1 MSIILTCMGL
11 AKTYG
16 EEQVVRGVDLDVRA
30 GHIHSVIGPNGA
42 GKSTFFN
49 LISGQVTKT
58 AGTVFFKG
66 EEITDYTPHM
76 LPHIGM
82 SRCFQRTN
90 VFPELTI
97 YENVWGAMFACA
109 NDGPMDFLRRPIFS
123 GELKDKA
130 EEVVES
136 VGLSHKL
143 HDKGK
148 TLSHGQS
155 RMLEV
160 AVTLAAQPELV
171 LLDEPTQGL
180 APEATHEMTEL
191 IKRLAGQYTI
201 LLIEHKMHIVMEIS
215 DVISVLNLGQKIA
228 EGKPADIQ
236 NNQMVQDAYLGRL
249 RDDND

>member
-1 MSIILTCMGL
+1 MSIILTCIGL

-16 EEQVVRGVDLDVRA
+16 EEMVVRGVDLDVRK

-49 LISGQVTKT
+49 LISGQVSKT

-66 EEITDYTPHM
+66 EEITDHTPNM
-76 LPHIGM
+76 LPHIGI

-90 VFPELTI
+90 VFPKLTI
-97 YENVWGAMFACA
+97 YENVWGGVFACA
-109 NDGPMDFLRRPIFS
+109 NEGPLDFLRRPLDR
-123 GELKDKA
+123 GEIKDKT
-130 EEVVES
+130 EEIVAS

-143 HDKGK
+143 HDKAE

-160 AVTLAAQPELV
+160 AVTLAAEPELV

-180 APEATHEMTEL
+180 APEATQEMTEL
-191 IKRLAGQYTI
+191 VKTLAGTYTI

-236 NNQMVQDAYLGRL
+236 NNQLVQDAYLGRL
-249 RDDND
+249 RDNND

>member
-1 MSIILTCMGL
+1 VSILLSCIGL
-11 AKTYG
+11 SKTYG
-16 EEQVVRGVDLDVRA
+16 EDRVVRGVDLDVRQ

-49 LISGQVTKT
+49 LISCQVPKT
-58 AGTVFFKG
+58 SGNVFFGG
-66 EEITDYTPHM
+66 EDITNFAPHD

-90 VFPELTI
+90 VFPKLTI
-97 YENVWGAMFACA
+97 YENVWAAVFART
-109 NDGPMDFLRRPIFS
+109 NGGPRDFLKSPAGFRKVK
-123 GELKDKA
+123 EHT
-130 EEVVES
+130 EEIVKQ

-143 HDKGK
+143 KEK
-148 TLSHGQS
+148 AETLSHGQS

-160 AVTLAAQPELV
+160 AVTLAGFPQLI

-180 APEATHEMTEL
+180 APEATHEMTAL
-191 IKRLAGQYTI
+191 IKRLAATYTI

-228 EGKPADIQ
+228 EGTPPEIQ
-236 NNQMVQDAYLGRL
+236 KNQMVQDAYLGRL
-249 RDDND
+249 K